1 MMTDADIQWTMS
13 DDTIVRRTGGTP
25 EDTIKALVGW
35 CPQAY
40 MALQTIIGSTPVGVA
55 LYPDGERVNAIAGR

>member
-1 MMTDADIQWTMS
+1 
-13 DDTIVRRTGGTP
+13 
-25 EDTIKALVGW
+25 
-35 CPQAY
+35 